1 MLPYNKDFSNVVL
14 VGLAVL
20 LLMSFFCP
28 ATLHSQ
34 GLPRIDL
41 PEQAPPPRIETP
53 QTLLTASNIGPNTN
67 LVILLDKIRNLSS
80 QGRLVEAQKVAT
92 TALENLNESEQNEF
106 YLRQI
111 KAEETKLY
119 FKLANQAM
127 LQKQYS
133 QASQYIARYREN
145 VGEELENRKIR
156 REIKTELS
164 DRKDVSLVGRL
175 VEELDQAKKD
185 LAQLRAKS
193 GLPKDDAQPD
203 LDRLVEEEKD
213 KLDRSLMSAENL
225 LRKARFDSSQGRY
238 DLADQYLNE
247 ALNSL
252 TPNSGTIAMISD
264 LYKAKQ
270 QVIWYRVGEAMLKG
284 KVAEVQELTLNYRET
299 EESRRKVE
307 TQTLGVSAEIDFD
320 AEIRKANEKNKEQA
334 KFAQEMLDESKELIE
349 EREYDR
355 AEKILLKIS
364 NFLEPSTL
372 TWPLILEASL
382 VKNRINLAKA
392 DDARE
397 EKDWEKAQELLD
409 EFRTGFYSD
418 RNIQGDSLTYG
429 RPGLKETQGE
439 DAVEQELALADK
451 ELEKIRKDKRD
462 PFKRD
467 ISEFTPEWKEQQEQ
481 LRELLMRAKVQF
493 INGDLT
499 GATETY
505 RVIETR
511 FSDNFEAKEML
522 KRISQM
528 RQQESYLGYIKTR
541 QEMLEEIEREWE
553 RPKVFDRQIEETKE
567 VEEGPSNIESKLK
580 LIEIPGVDF
589 FNSPLSE
596 AMTELQRQARLF
608 DLTEPDPAK
617 KGLNIIPLIGEEEEP
632 TVNIKLNAMALGK
645 MIEFITEMVGWTF
658 DIRSDAVVIQKTG
671 GTFKG
676 RPLETEF
683 YQMNP
688 GTVQRLTG
696 SSGGGAADADPFAAP
711 AGGGDGGG
719 DEGIKIRAF
728 LENTGI
734 PFIDAKGHKFAFDGF
749 QMIITHERRYLD
761 LIERILSKLDEESSK
776 QVEIEAKFLEVQEGA
791 LDEISFDWQYS
802 WGNANL
808 LYDPETFM
816 PQVDSR
822 GNLSRSYER
831 VVTGNTRTLAT
842 AHSPSGT
849 TRDTIISMP
858 DNPDASMNIANPVP
872 NLPGKIGIG
881 AGVSPLGTFSSNRD
895 GSIETVGQNEMIIGS
910 SQAALMI
917 SALKRKQGTDLLSA
931 PRVTVMDGQSATI
944 TVAQEFIYPTEYE
957 PAPAPTI
964 GGGGGGNNDGGG
976 LGGAIQ
982 IQSAIPQF
990 ETVAP
995 LDEQPGFREVGVVL
1009 NVTPTIEKYN
1019 SINLRLTP
1027 KVTEFDGFIEYGGN
1041 SAMIG
1046 TSQVGSPPMMIQ
1058 PSGILMPIFSVRKVD
1073 TQVSIF
1079 DGATVIIGGLTREE
1093 VKTVNDKIPVLG
1105 NIPIIGKLFQSNAE
1119 SYQKRNLLIFV
1130 SASIV
1135 SKGGSPVREVIQNI
1149 SPQSI
1154 FKDPVIMTPTGTI
1167 RRTFKEDEPDKN

>member
-1 MLPYNKDFSNVVL
+1 MLFGFLRLFYQILPLPAVFLFFSVCIPY
-14 VGLAVL
+14 L
-20 LLMSFFCP
+20 LGAQS
-28 ATLHSQ
+28 
-34 GLPRIDL
+34 LPMIEL
-41 PEQAPPPRIETP
+41 PEQAPPP
-53 QTLLTASNIGPNTN
+53 LLQKSLTSIKASDLGPNTN
-67 LVILLDKIRNLSS
+67 LVILLDQIRTLT
-80 QGRLVEAQKVAT
+80 QDGRLVEAQKIASA
-92 TALENLNESEQNEF
+92 ALANISEIEQNEF

-111 KAEETKLY
+111 KSEETKLY
-119 FKLANQAM
+119 FKLANSSM
-127 LQKQYS
+127 LQKEYS
-133 QASQYIARYREN
+133 QASKYIEKYRAN
-145 VGEELENRKIR
+145 VAEELASRKLR

-164 DRKDVSLVGRL
+164 QSQDVSLVGRL

-185 LAQLRAKS
+185 LVQIRAKT
-193 GLPKDDAQPD
+193 GLPKNDAQPD
-203 LDRLVEEEKD
+203 LDRLVEEEKAQMQ
-213 KLDRSLMSAENL
+213 RSLLGAENL

-238 DLADQYLNE
+238 ELADEQLNE
-247 ALNSL
+247 ALGLLS
-252 TPNSGTIAMISD
+252 PSAGTIALISD

-270 QVIWYRVGEAMLKG
+270 QVIWYKVGEAMLKG
-284 KVAEVQELTLNYRET
+284 KVAEVQELTLIYRET

-307 TQTLGVSAEIDFD
+307 TNTLGVSAEIDFD
-320 AEIRKANEKNKEQA
+320 AEILKANQKNKEQA
-334 KFAQEMLDESKELIE
+334 KFAEEMLDESKDLIQKK
-349 EREYDR
+349 EYDR

-382 VKNRINLAKA
+382 IKNRINLSKA
-392 DDARE
+392 NDARE
-397 EKDWEKAQELLD
+397 DKDWDKAQKLLD

-418 RNIQGDSLTYG
+418 RNIQGDTLTYG
-429 RPGLKETQGE
+429 RPGLKATDGD
-439 DAVEQELALADK
+439 DAVSDELGLADK
-451 ELEKIRKDKRD
+451 EQDKINVDKSD
-462 PFKRD
+462 PFQRD
-467 ISEFTPEWKEQQEQ
+467 ITEFTPDWKENQEQ

-505 RVIETR
+505 RAIETR
-511 FSDNFEAKEML
+511 YSDNFEAKEML

-553 RPKVFDRQIEETKE
+553 RPKVFDRQIEKTQE
-567 VEEGPSNIESKLK
+567 VEEGPSNIEAKLK
-580 LIEIPGVDF
+580 LIEIPGADF

-632 TVNIKLNAMALGK
+632 TVNIKLNSMPLGK

-658 DIRSDAVVIQKTG
+658 DVRSDAVVIQKTG
-671 GTFKG
+671 GSFKG

-683 YQMNP
+683 YQMAP
-688 GTVQRLTG
+688 GTLQRLTG
-696 SSGGGAADADPFAAP
+696 SSGGGQADADPFADPGAG
-711 AGGGDGGG
+711 AGGGGDDG
-719 DEGIKIRAF
+719 IQIRAF

-749 QMIITHERRYLD
+749 QMIITHERRFLD

-802 WGNANL
+802 WGNASPV
-808 LYDPETFM
+808 YGPEGL

-822 GNLSRSYER
+822 GRYSRSYER
-831 VVTGNTRTLAT
+831 VVSGNTRTLAT
-842 AHSPSGT
+842 AHSPTGT
-849 TRDTIISMP
+849 SRDTVISMP
-858 DNPDASMNIANPVP
+858 DNPDASMNLSNPLP
-872 NLPGKIGIG
+872 NFPGKIPIG
-881 AGVSPLGTFSSNRD
+881 AGVSPLTNFTSSQEGTIGGD
-895 GSIETVGQNEMIIGS
+895 GMIIGS
-910 SQAALMI
+910 SQASLMI

-944 TVAQEFIYPTEYE
+944 TVAQEFIYPIDYE
-957 PAPAPTI
+957 LPEPPQPP
-964 GGGGGGNNDGGG
+964 GGDAGGNGGIT
-976 LGGAIQ
+976 LV
-982 IQSAIPQF
+982 SAKPVF
-990 ETVAP
+990 DVVNP
-995 LDEQPGFREVGVVL
+995 PDEQPGFREVGVVL
-1009 NVTPTIEKYN
+1009 SVTPTIEKYN

-1041 SAMIG
+1041 NAVIGSAG
-1046 TSQVGSPPMMIQ
+1046 GGGSPPLIIQ
-1058 PSGILMPIFSVRKVD
+1058 PSGALMPIFSVRKVD

-1105 NIPIIGKLFQSNAE
+1105 NLPLIGKLFQSNAE

-1149 SPQSI
+1149 GPQSI
-1154 FKDPVIMTPTGTI
+1154 FKDPVILTPTGTI
-1167 RRTFKEDEPDKN
+1167 RRTFKDDDLVEN

>member
-1 MLPYNKDFSNVVL
+1 MLFGFLRLFYQILPLPAVFLFFSVCIPY
-14 VGLAVL
+14 L
-20 LLMSFFCP
+20 LGAQS
-28 ATLHSQ
+28 
-34 GLPRIDL
+34 LPMIEL
-41 PEQAPPPRIETP
+41 PEQAPPP
-53 QTLLTASNIGPNTN
+53 LLQKSLTSIKASDLGPNTN
-67 LVILLDKIRNLSS
+67 LVILLDQIRTLT
-80 QGRLVEAQKVAT
+80 QDGRLVEAQKIASA
-92 TALENLNESEQNEF
+92 ALANISEIEQNEF

-111 KAEETKLY
+111 KSEETKLY
-119 FKLANQAM
+119 FKLANSSM
-127 LQKQYS
+127 LQKEYS
-133 QASQYIARYREN
+133 QASKYIEKYRAN
-145 VGEELENRKIR
+145 VAEELASRKLR

-164 DRKDVSLVGRL
+164 QSQDISLVGRL

-185 LAQLRAKS
+185 LVQIRAKT
-193 GLPKDDAQPD
+193 GLPKNDAQPD
-203 LDRLVEEEKD
+203 LDRLVEEEKAQMQ
-213 KLDRSLMSAENL
+213 RSLLGAENL

-238 DLADQYLNE
+238 ELADEQLNE
-247 ALNSL
+247 ALGLLS
-252 TPNSGTIAMISD
+252 PSAGTIALISD

-270 QVIWYRVGEAMLKG
+270 QVIWYKVGEAMLKG
-284 KVAEVQELTLNYRET
+284 KVAEVQELTLIYRET

-307 TQTLGVSAEIDFD
+307 TNTLGVSAEIDFD
-320 AEIRKANEKNKEQA
+320 AEIRKANQKNKEQA
-334 KFAQEMLDESKELIE
+334 KFAEEMLDESKDLIQKK
-349 EREYDR
+349 EYDR

-382 VKNRINLAKA
+382 IKNRINLSKA
-392 DDARE
+392 NDARE
-397 EKDWEKAQELLD
+397 DKDWDKAQKLLD

-418 RNIQGDSLTYG
+418 RNIQGDTLTYG
-429 RPGLKETQGE
+429 RPGLKATDGD
-439 DAVEQELALADK
+439 DAVSDELGLADK
-451 ELEKIRKDKRD
+451 EQDKINVDKSD
-462 PFKRD
+462 PFQRD
-467 ISEFTPEWKEQQEQ
+467 ITEFTPDWKENQEQ

-505 RVIETR
+505 RAIETR
-511 FSDNFEAKEML
+511 YSDNFEAKEML

-553 RPKVFDRQIEETKE
+553 RPKVFDRQIEKTQE
-567 VEEGPSNIESKLK
+567 VEEGPSNIEAKLK
-580 LIEIPGVDF
+580 LIEIPGADF

-632 TVNIKLNAMALGK
+632 TVNIKLNSMPLGK

-658 DIRSDAVVIQKTG
+658 DVRSDAVVIQKTG
-671 GTFKG
+671 GSFKG

-683 YQMNP
+683 YQMAP
-688 GTVQRLTG
+688 GTLQRLTG
-696 SSGGGAADADPFAAP
+696 SSGGGQADADPFADPGAG
-711 AGGGDGGG
+711 AGGGGDDG
-719 DEGIKIRAF
+719 IQIRAF

-749 QMIITHERRYLD
+749 QMIITHERRFLD

-802 WGNANL
+802 WGNASPV
-808 LYDPETFM
+808 YGPEGL

-822 GNLSRSYER
+822 GRYSRSYER
-831 VVTGNTRTLAT
+831 VVSGNTRTLAT
-842 AHSPSGT
+842 AHSPTGT
-849 TRDTIISMP
+849 SRDTVISMP
-858 DNPDASMNIANPVP
+858 DNPDASMNLSNPLP
-872 NLPGKIGIG
+872 NFPGKIPIG
-881 AGVSPLGTFSSNRD
+881 AGVSPLTNFTSSQEGTIGGD
-895 GSIETVGQNEMIIGS
+895 GMIIGS
-910 SQAALMI
+910 SQASLMI

-944 TVAQEFIYPTEYE
+944 TVAQEFIYPIDYE
-957 PAPAPTI
+957 LPEPPQPP
-964 GGGGGGNNDGGG
+964 GGDAGGNGGIT
-976 LGGAIQ
+976 LV
-982 IQSAIPQF
+982 SAKPVF
-990 ETVAP
+990 DVVNP
-995 LDEQPGFREVGVVL
+995 PDEQPGFREVGVVL
-1009 NVTPTIEKYN
+1009 SVTPTIEKYN
-1019 SINLRLTP
+1019 SINLRLNP

-1041 SAMIG
+1041 NAVIGSAG
-1046 TSQVGSPPMMIQ
+1046 GGGSPPLIIQ
-1058 PSGILMPIFSVRKVD
+1058 PSGALMPIFSVRKVD

-1105 NIPIIGKLFQSNAE
+1105 NLPLIGKLFQSNAE

-1149 SPQSI
+1149 GPQSI
-1154 FKDPVIMTPTGTI
+1154 FKDPVILTPTGTI
-1167 RRTFKEDEPDKN
+1167 RRTFKDDDLVEN

>member
-1 MLPYNKDFSNVVL
+1 MLFGFLRLFYQILPLPAVFLFFSVCIPY
-14 VGLAVL
+14 L
-20 LLMSFFCP
+20 LGAQS
-28 ATLHSQ
+28 
-34 GLPRIDL
+34 LPMIEL
-41 PEQAPPPRIETP
+41 PEQAPPP
-53 QTLLTASNIGPNTN
+53 LLQKSLTSIKASDLGPNTN
-67 LVILLDKIRNLSS
+67 LVILLDQIRTLT
-80 QGRLVEAQKVAT
+80 QDGRLVEAQKIASA
-92 TALENLNESEQNEF
+92 ALANISEIEQNEF

-111 KAEETKLY
+111 KSEETKLY
-119 FKLANQAM
+119 FKLANSSM
-127 LQKQYS
+127 LQKEYS
-133 QASQYIARYREN
+133 QASKYIEKYRAN
-145 VGEELENRKIR
+145 VAEELASRKLR

-164 DRKDVSLVGRL
+164 QSQDVSLVGRL

-185 LAQLRAKS
+185 LVQIRAKT
-193 GLPKDDAQPD
+193 GLPKNDAQPD
-203 LDRLVEEEKD
+203 LDRLVEEEKAQMQ
-213 KLDRSLMSAENL
+213 RSLLGAENL

-238 DLADQYLNE
+238 ELADEQLNE
-247 ALNSL
+247 ALGLLS
-252 TPNSGTIAMISD
+252 PSAGTIALISD

-270 QVIWYRVGEAMLKG
+270 QVIWYKVGEAMLKG
-284 KVAEVQELTLNYRET
+284 KVAEVQELTLIYRET

-307 TQTLGVSAEIDFD
+307 TNTLGVSAEIDFD
-320 AEIRKANEKNKEQA
+320 AEIRKANQKNKEQA
-334 KFAQEMLDESKELIE
+334 KFAEEMLDESKDLIQKK
-349 EREYDR
+349 EYDR

-382 VKNRINLAKA
+382 IKNRINLSKA
-392 DDARE
+392 NDARE
-397 EKDWEKAQELLD
+397 DKDWDKAQKLLD

-418 RNIQGDSLTYG
+418 RNIQGDTLTYG
-429 RPGLKETQGE
+429 RPGLKATDGD
-439 DAVEQELALADK
+439 DAVSDELGLADK
-451 ELEKIRKDKRD
+451 EQDKINVDKSD
-462 PFKRD
+462 PFQRD
-467 ISEFTPEWKEQQEQ
+467 ITEFTPDWKENQEQ

-505 RVIETR
+505 RAIETR
-511 FSDNFEAKEML
+511 YSDNFEAKEML

-553 RPKVFDRQIEETKE
+553 RPKVFDRQIEKTQE
-567 VEEGPSNIESKLK
+567 VEEGPSNIEAKLK
-580 LIEIPGVDF
+580 LIEIPGADF

-632 TVNIKLNAMALGK
+632 TVNIKLNSMPLGK

-658 DIRSDAVVIQKTG
+658 DVRSDAVVIQKTG
-671 GTFKG
+671 GSFKG

-683 YQMNP
+683 YQMAP
-688 GTVQRLTG
+688 GTLQRLTG
-696 SSGGGAADADPFAAP
+696 SSGGGQADADPFADPGAG
-711 AGGGDGGG
+711 AGGGGDDG
-719 DEGIKIRAF
+719 IQIRAF

-749 QMIITHERRYLD
+749 QMIITHERRFLD

-802 WGNANL
+802 WGNASPV
-808 LYDPETFM
+808 YGPEGL

-822 GNLSRSYER
+822 GRYSRSYER
-831 VVTGNTRTLAT
+831 VVSGNTRTLAT
-842 AHSPSGT
+842 AHSPTGT
-849 TRDTIISMP
+849 SRDTVISMP
-858 DNPDASMNIANPVP
+858 DNPDASMNLSNPLP
-872 NLPGKIGIG
+872 NFPGKIPIG
-881 AGVSPLGTFSSNRD
+881 AGVSPLTNFTSSQEGTIGGD
-895 GSIETVGQNEMIIGS
+895 GMIIGS
-910 SQAALMI
+910 SQASLMI

-944 TVAQEFIYPTEYE
+944 TVAQEFIYPIDYE
-957 PAPAPTI
+957 LPEPPQPP
-964 GGGGGGNNDGGG
+964 GGDAGGNGGIT
-976 LGGAIQ
+976 LV
-982 IQSAIPQF
+982 SAKPVF
-990 ETVAP
+990 DVVNP
-995 LDEQPGFREVGVVL
+995 PDEQPGFREVGVVL
-1009 NVTPTIEKYN
+1009 SVTPTIEKYN
-1019 SINLRLTP
+1019 SINLRLNP

-1041 SAMIG
+1041 NAVIGSAG
-1046 TSQVGSPPMMIQ
+1046 GGGSPPLIIQ
-1058 PSGILMPIFSVRKVD
+1058 PSGALMPIFSVRKVD

-1105 NIPIIGKLFQSNAE
+1105 NLPLIGKLFQSNAE

-1149 SPQSI
+1149 GPQSI
-1154 FKDPVIMTPTGTI
+1154 FKDPVILTPTGTI
-1167 RRTFKEDEPDKN
+1167 RRTFKDDDLVEN

>member
-1 MLPYNKDFSNVVL
+1 MFHYIKDISKVAPFAL
-14 VGLAVL
+14 LAL
-20 LLMSFFCP
+20 LLAFFSCFQTSHAQELPSF
-28 ATLHSQ
+28 
-34 GLPRIDL
+34 DL
-41 PEQAPPPRIETP
+41 PEQSPPPPLETA
-53 QTLLTASNIGPNTN
+53 QTLIPASDIGPNTN

-80 QGRLVEAQKVAT
+80 EGRLTEAQKVAT
-92 TALENLNESEQNEF
+92 TALKNLNESEQNEF

-111 KAEETKLY
+111 KSEETKLY

-127 LQKQYS
+127 LEKQYS
-133 QASQYIARYREN
+133 QASQYISRYREN
-145 VGEELENRKIR
+145 VAEELDNRKLR
-156 REIKTELS
+156 REIKTELGE
-164 DRKDVSLVGRL
+164 RKDVSLVGRL

-203 LDRLVEEEKD
+203 LDRLVEEEKG

-284 KVAEVQELTLNYRET
+284 KVAEVQELTLNYREI

-307 TQTLGVSAEIDFD
+307 TQTLGISAEIDFD
-320 AEIRKANEKNKEQA
+320 AEIKKANEKNKEQA
-334 KFAQEMLDESKELIE
+334 KFAEEMLRESKDLIKE
-349 EREYDR
+349 KEYD
-355 AEKILLKIS
+355 LKIS

-397 EKDWEKAQELLD
+397 DKDWEKAKELLD

-418 RNIQGDSLTYG
+418 RNIQGDTLTYG
-429 RPGLKETQGE
+429 RPGLKETKGE
-439 DAVEQELALADK
+439 DAVEGELALAEK
-451 ELEKIRKDKRD
+451 ELEKIRKDQRD

-467 ISEFTPEWKEQQEQ
+467 ITEFTPEWKEQQEQ
-481 LRELLMRAKVQF
+481 LKELLMRAKVQF

-511 FSDNFEAKEML
+511 YSDNFEAKEML

-567 VEEGPSNIESKLK
+567 VEEGPSNIEDKLK
-580 LIEIPGVDF
+580 LIEISGVDF

-632 TVNIKLNAMALGK
+632 TVNIKLNAMPLGK

-696 SSGGGAADADPFAAP
+696 SSGGGAADADPFAP
-711 AGGGDGGG
+711 AGGGGDGGG

-734 PFIDAKGHKFAFDGF
+734 PFVDAKGHKFAFDGF

-802 WGNANL
+802 WGNSQML
-808 LYDPETFM
+808 MDDQFLP
-816 PQVDSR
+816 VLDSR
-822 GNLSRSYER
+822 GRFSRSYEK
-831 VVTGNTRTLAT
+831 VITGNTRTLAG
-842 AHSPSGT
+842 AHSPAGVS
-849 TRDTIISMP
+849 RDTVISMP
-858 DNPDASMNIANPVP
+858 DNPDASMNIANPIP
-872 NLPGKIGIG
+872 NLPGKIAIG
-881 AGVSPLGTFSSNRD
+881 AGVSPLSNFSLSND
-895 GSIETVGQNEMIIGS
+895 GQAPDGNGMIIGS
-910 SQAALMI
+910 SQASLMI
-917 SALKRKQGTDLLSA
+917 NALKRKQGTDLLSA

-957 PAPAPTI
+957 PAPVPTV
-964 GGGGGGNNDGGG
+964 GGGGNNNDGGG

-1105 NIPIIGKLFQSNAE
+1105 NIPLIGKFFQSNAE

-1167 RRTFKEDEPDKN
+1167 RRTFKEDEAETK

>member
-1 MLPYNKDFSNVVL
+1 MLFGFLRLFYQILPLPAVFLFFSVCIPY
-14 VGLAVL
+14 L
-20 LLMSFFCP
+20 LGAQS
-28 ATLHSQ
+28 
-34 GLPRIDL
+34 LPMIEL
-41 PEQAPPPRIETP
+41 PEQAPPPLLQKSLTP
-53 QTLLTASNIGPNTN
+53 IKASDLGPNTN
-67 LVILLDKIRNLSS
+67 LVILLDQIRTLT
-80 QGRLVEAQKVAT
+80 QDGRLVEAQKIASA
-92 TALENLNESEQNEF
+92 ALANISEIEQNEF

-111 KAEETKLY
+111 KSEETKLY
-119 FKLANQAM
+119 FKLANSSM
-127 LQKQYS
+127 LQKEYS
-133 QASQYIARYREN
+133 QASKYIEKYRAN
-145 VGEELENRKIR
+145 VAEELASRKLR

-164 DRKDVSLVGRL
+164 QSQDVSLVGRL

-185 LAQLRAKS
+185 LVQIRAKT
-193 GLPKDDAQPD
+193 GLPKNDAQPD
-203 LDRLVEEEKD
+203 LDRLVEEEKAQMR
-213 KLDRSLMSAENL
+213 RSLLGAENL

-238 DLADQYLNE
+238 ELADEQLDE
-247 ALNSL
+247 ALGLLS
-252 TPNSGTIAMISD
+252 PSAGTIALISD

-270 QVIWYRVGEAMLKG
+270 QVIWYKVGEAMLKG
-284 KVAEVQELTLNYRET
+284 KVAEVQELTLIYRET

-307 TQTLGVSAEIDFD
+307 TNTLGVSAEIDFD
-320 AEIRKANEKNKEQA
+320 AEIRKANQKNKEQA
-334 KFAQEMLDESKELIE
+334 KFAEEMLDESKDLIQKK
-349 EREYDR
+349 EYDR

-382 VKNRINLAKA
+382 IKNRINLSKA
-392 DDARE
+392 NDARE
-397 EKDWEKAQELLD
+397 DKDWDKAQKLLD

-418 RNIQGDSLTYG
+418 RNIQGDTLTYG
-429 RPGLKETQGE
+429 RPGLKATDGD
-439 DAVEQELALADK
+439 DAVSDELGLADK
-451 ELEKIRKDKRD
+451 EQDKINVDKSD
-462 PFKRD
+462 PFQRD
-467 ISEFTPEWKEQQEQ
+467 ITEFTPNWKENQEQ

-505 RVIETR
+505 RAIETR
-511 FSDNFEAKEML
+511 YSDNFEAKEML

-553 RPKVFDRQIEETKE
+553 RPKVFDRQIEKTQE
-567 VEEGPSNIESKLK
+567 VEEGPSNIEAKLK
-580 LIEIPGVDF
+580 LIEIPGADF

-632 TVNIKLNAMALGK
+632 TVNIKLNSMPLGK

-658 DIRSDAVVIQKTG
+658 DVRSDAVVIQKTG
-671 GTFKG
+671 GSFKG

-683 YQMNP
+683 YQMAP
-688 GTVQRLTG
+688 GTLQRLTG
-696 SSGGGAADADPFAAP
+696 SSGGGQADADPFADPGAG
-711 AGGGDGGG
+711 AGGGGDDG
-719 DEGIKIRAF
+719 IQIRAF

-749 QMIITHERRYLD
+749 QMIITHERRFLD

-802 WGNANL
+802 WGNASPV
-808 LYDPETFM
+808 YGPEGL

-822 GNLSRSYER
+822 GRYSRSYER
-831 VVTGNTRTLAT
+831 VVSGNTRTLAT
-842 AHSPSGT
+842 AHSPTGT
-849 TRDTIISMP
+849 SRDTVISMP
-858 DNPDASMNIANPVP
+858 DNPDASMNLSNPLP
-872 NLPGKIGIG
+872 NFPGKIPIG
-881 AGVSPLGTFSSNRD
+881 AGVSPLTNFTSSQEGTIGGD
-895 GSIETVGQNEMIIGS
+895 GMIIGS
-910 SQAALMI
+910 SQASLMI

-944 TVAQEFIYPTEYE
+944 TVAQEFIYPIDYE
-957 PAPAPTI
+957 LPEPPQPP
-964 GGGGGGNNDGGG
+964 GGDAGGNGGIT
-976 LGGAIQ
+976 LV
-982 IQSAIPQF
+982 SAKPVF
-990 ETVAP
+990 DVVNP
-995 LDEQPGFREVGVVL
+995 PDEQPGFREVGVVL

-1041 SAMIG
+1041 NAVIGSAG
-1046 TSQVGSPPMMIQ
+1046 GGGSPPLIIQ
-1058 PSGILMPIFSVRKVD
+1058 PSGALMPIFSVRKVD

-1105 NIPIIGKLFQSNAE
+1105 NLPLIGKLFQSNAE

-1149 SPQSI
+1149 GPQSI
-1154 FKDPVIMTPTGTI
+1154 FKDPVILTPTGTI
-1167 RRTFKEDEPDKN
+1167 RRTFKDDDLVEN